1 MYSYIM
7 YKYCKTEITK
17 QYYKGA
23 KTNSKAYELH

>member
-1 MYSYIM
+1 MMYSYIM

-23 KTNSKAYELH
+23 KTNSKA